1 MIAGVDASDEEKHTE
16 RTHGIALPGKAGCR
30 RLGTHRL
37 KEASFRMSERGA
49 QSGDGETGACHVCS
63 ETFGTQEEL
72 AEHLR
77 QQHEQDALGDV
88 RPEPTPE
95 ASPQGETS

>member
-1 MIAGVDASDEEKHTE
+1 
-16 RTHGIALPGKAGCR
+16 
-30 RLGTHRL
+30 
-37 KEASFRMSERGA
+37 MSERGA